1 MMETG
6 MRRPKAVAGH
16 GRGPLPLAIMNGEC
30 CLHSLCRSGF
40 VRILFRL
47 LEIRVVTDSPLQMT
61 FGAGLDF

>member
-1 MMETG
+1 M
-6 MRRPKAVAGH
+6 AGH

-47 LEIRVVTDSPLQMT
+47 LEIRVVTDSPLHMT